1 MLLIQQAR
9 YLALSHINIQ
19 LWVGPAKNLSTSC
32 QPCSLAAVIG
42 QIVDPAD
49 ICYDMRTDLDS
60 DALSG

>member
-1 MLLIQQAR
+1 MRSGPCIYIQTFT
-9 YLALSHINIQ
+9 
-19 LWVGPAKNLSTSC
+19 AKEQSC

-42 QIVDPAD
+42 QNVDPAD